1 MGPRDTANTS
11 LIGPLSGK
19 CFGDAD
25 AHIVSKITS
34 LGLRERERVEKT
46 QTGGGNKRAGSNNR
60 SIIPIFFSVFGNSE
74 GLCRITQQVEYE
86 GGKMSVT

>member
-34 LGLRERERVEKT
+34 LGLRERESVEKT
-46 QTGGGNKRAGSNNR
+46 QTGGSNKRAGSNNR
-60 SIIPIFFSVFGNSE
+60 SIIPIFIFLAFSA
-74 GLCRITQQVEYE
+74 TQRVYAEILNR
-86 GGKMSVT
+86 